1 MFVSRANRDRCIGA
15 GFEICVYS
23 ILAMLLLIPSPEF
36 IPLLPADLEYAIVP
50 IIAAGL
56 ILLAV
61 GLRARV
67 DEPRR

>member
-1 MFVSRANRDRCIGA
+1 
-15 GFEICVYS
+15 
-23 ILAMLLLIPSPEF
+23 MLLLIPSPEF

-50 IIAAGL
+50 ILAAGL

-61 GLRARV
+61 GLRARM